1 MLLHY
6 THAAL
11 SSPLQ
16 TYALVMTCRAAD
28 QQQFPSGD
36 MMSSGSLGLGK
47 TQPKNSAQ
55 AQKTTKSKA
64 VNVSAQVLRMNKL
77 IKHGHQSSLHSN
89 PGVT

>member
-16 TYALVMTCRAAD
+16 IYAVVMTCRAAD
-28 QQQFPSGD
+28 HQQFPSGD

-47 TQPKNSAQ
+47 TQPKNLAQ
-55 AQKTTKSKA
+55 AQKTTKTKE
-64 VNVSAQVLRMNKL
+64 VNVLAQVLCMNKL
-77 IKHGHQSSLHSN
+77 IKHGHRNSLHSN